1 MTPDPTDKSTLRRD
15 ARRRLA
21 ELTPDQVQRRSGAV
35 CHRLIESGIIPPG
48 ATVMLY
54 LPVAGSAEVDLA
66 GVALWVASQGGRTCW
81 PRVDWESATML
92 PVHSPPDEVRAE
104 VRRHGVPEPAAGTPV
119 PPEELDAILIPGLA
133 FDAAGGRLGRGAGFY
148 DRFLAPLRRPT
159 DTSGRSSAPRPWFCG
174 VGFEEQIVPRVPM
187 LAHDVRLD
195 AIATDARLITVPR
208 TADRRH

>member
-1 MTPDPTDKSTLRRD
+1 MPADPADKSTLRRD

-21 ELTPDQVQRRSGAV
+21 ELPPDQVRARGAV
-35 CHRLIESGIIPPG
+35 VCRRILDSGMIRPG
-48 ATVMLY
+48 ATVLLY

-66 GVALWVASQGGRTCW
+66 EVALWVASQGGRTCW
-81 PRVDWESATML
+81 PRIDWESSTML

-119 PPEELDAILIPGLA
+119 ALHDLDAILIPGLA

-148 DRFLAPLRRPT
+148 DRFLALLHRPA
-159 DTSGRSSAPRPWFCG
+159 DTSGRGSAPRPWLCG

-195 AIATDARLITVPR
+195 AIATDARLITVQR
-208 TADRRH
+208 AADHGQ

>member
-1 MTPDPTDKSTLRRD
+1 MNADPIDKSALRRD

-21 ELTPDQVQRRSGAV
+21 ELPPDQVQRRSGAV
-35 CHRLIESGIIPPG
+35 CQCLIESGMIPSG
-48 ATVMLY
+48 ATVLLY

-66 GVALWVASQGGRTCW
+66 DVALWVASCGGRTCW
-81 PRVDWESATML
+81 PRVDWDSLTMT

-119 PPEELDAILIPGLA
+119 PAQELDAILIPGLA

-148 DRFLAPLRRPT
+148 DRFLAPLRRTT
-159 DTSGRSSAPRPWFCG
+159 DTSGRGSVPRPWLCG

-208 TADRRH
+208 AAGPRL